1 MPPIKSKLRK
11 VMLGFSHVKCLVS
24 HLFYCGII
32 IILAAGCRQS
42 VTSEIASPYAFFVAG
57 HVSGNPSNFHQ
68 GLHPPFKERLFLIN
82 EDSSLSFGVL
92 NGDMVKK
99 GSTQNFTALRDDLA
113 QISAPIYFVAG
124 NHDVT
129 DRPLYEAN
137 FGESYYA
144 FKQQHELFII
154 LDSNLDGW
162 NISGDQLEFLREA
175 LSSAGEEVSTVF
187 IFVHHLLWWSRENIF
202 KDVRINS
209 STGRHDRI
217 NFYEEILPLVQALER
232 PVYFIAGDVGAQAT
246 GSEIVYHREGQ
257 ITYLASGMGGGV
269 RDHFLKFT
277 IETDQ
282 QIKMEII
289 ALNGDDPY
297 ALGDIEDYRLPQ

>member
-1 MPPIKSKLRK
+1 
-11 VMLGFSHVKCLVS
+11 MLVFFCDKCLPN
-24 HLFYCGII
+24 HLFYCGI
-32 IILAAGCRQS
+32 LCMLVTGCRKS
-42 VTSEIASPYAFFVAG
+42 VTSEIAPPYAFFVAG
-57 HVSGNPSNFHQ
+57 HVSGNPSHFHQ

-82 EDSSLSFGVL
+82 EDSTLSFGVL

-99 GSTQNFTALRDDLA
+99 GSIQNFTALRHDLA
-113 QISAPIYFVAG
+113 EISNPIYFVAG

-129 DRPLYEAN
+129 DRALYEAN

-144 FKQQHELFII
+144 FKRQHELFIV

-162 NISGDQLEFLREA
+162 NISGDQLEFLREE
-175 LSSAGEEVSTVF
+175 LRTIGEEVSTIF

-209 STGRHDRI
+209 STGRHDQI
-217 NFYEEILPLVQALER
+217 NFYEEILPLVQSVER

-246 GSEIVYHREGQ
+246 GSEIVFHREGQ

-269 RDHFLKFT
+269 RDHFLKFN
-277 IETDQ
+277 IEADQ
-282 QIKMEII
+282 LVKIEII
-289 ALNGDDPY
+289 ALNGDNPD
-297 ALGDIEDYRLPQ
+297 ALGEIDDYRLSQ